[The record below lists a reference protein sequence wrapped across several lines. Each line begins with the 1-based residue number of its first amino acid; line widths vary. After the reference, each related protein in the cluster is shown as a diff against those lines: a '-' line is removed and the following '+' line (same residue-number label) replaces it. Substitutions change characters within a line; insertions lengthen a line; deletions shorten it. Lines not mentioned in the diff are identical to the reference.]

1 MGVAAAPDLGTLNA
15 PEPLAEQY
23 DLGAFN
29 SGEAT
34 LDDWLRRRARANQAS
49 GASRTY
55 VVAQGQVVVGYYSL
69 APGAIALIDA
79 PPRAR
84 RNMPD
89 AIPMTILGQ
98 LAVDTAWQGKRL
110 GRLLLRDAILRTE
123 QAAAII
129 GVRGL
134 LVHALSLAA
143 KRFYEGSGFCESPN
157 RPMTL
162 VVTLQDARAA
172 LDAADSY
179 QAP

>member
-1 MGVAAAPDLGTLNA
+1 MGVDAAADRGDLNA
-15 PEPLAEQY
+15 PEPLADQH
-23 DLGAFN
+23 DLAAFN
-29 SGEAT
+29 SGEPT
-34 LDDWLRRRARANQAS
+34 LDDWLRRRARANQVG

-55 VVAQGQVVVGYYSL
+55 VVAQGQVVVGYYTL
-69 APGAIALIDA
+69 AAGSIVLTEA

-89 AIPMTILGQ
+89 PIPMAVLGR

-110 GRLLLRDAILRTE
+110 GRLLLRDAILRTG

-134 LVHALSLAA
+134 LVHALSPAA
-143 KRFYEGSGFCESPN
+143 KRFYESSGFRESPN

-172 LDAADSY
+172 MALE
-179 QAP
+179 